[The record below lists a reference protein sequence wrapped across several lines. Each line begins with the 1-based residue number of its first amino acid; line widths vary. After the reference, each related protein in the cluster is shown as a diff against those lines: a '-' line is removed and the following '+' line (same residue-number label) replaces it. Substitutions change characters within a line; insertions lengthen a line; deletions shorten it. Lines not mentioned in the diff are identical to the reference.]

1 MFWSIEGE
9 ETPVPVGIP
18 VSVPA
23 PIGGLNARD
32 SLAAM
37 PPSDAPTLINWWPQ
51 PFGLSVRKGYSEWAT
66 GMPAQVNTVA
76 QWANVTGSNKLFA
89 WSSAGMYDISTKAA
103 VGAAIV
109 AGLATSTWETCNL
122 ANSAGSFLIALA
134 GNGTDNGIIYKAA
147 GVARLSLGDG
157 IVVNTWAGID
167 PKNARCPTVHQHRLW
182 VLEKD
187 STNGWYLPPDAI
199 QGTFVKY
206 DFGPLFSRGGYAQ
219 TIGTW
224 TLDDGNGAEDHL
236 IVLSSRGEA
245 VVFGGTN
252 PSSDATW
259 ALVGVYFVGAPVA
272 GARIMTKAGGDI
284 FIMTQQGVVSMTA
297 TLASTKV
304 NESDQRITS
313 NKVQF
318 LFSEL
323 TSLYGDSAGW
333 SVNYFPKLNMLLVSV
348 PIATGLVQQIA
359 ANQIL
364 NSWTTFEAI
373 NSACWAVYGTDPYFG
388 SSTGKVYKFW
398 DGYLDNVLLAG
409 SGGTGIVATV
419 VQAYSYFGKMATQK
433 QVGMYRPTLFV
444 GADTA
449 VAAYISYNFES
460 VIPTTPTALP
470 LIGGS
475 FWGAGL
481 WGSAIWGGS
490 SNSQRPWFQ
499 AEGIGFAAAISM
511 VVTAQSNVLWVA
523 TDYSVI
529 SGSGLL

>member
-9 ETPVPVGIP
+9 ETPVGVP

-37 PPSDAPTLINWWPQ
+37 PATDAPVFVNWWPQ
-51 PFGLSVRKGYSEWAT
+51 PFGCSVRKGYSEWAT
-66 GMPAQVNTVA
+66 GMPAQVNTIA
-76 QWANVTGSNKLFA
+76 QWSNVTGSSKLFA

-122 ANSAGSFLIALA
+122 TNSAGSFLTALA
-134 GNGTDNGIIYKAA
+134 GNGIDDGIIYKAA

-167 PKNARCPTVHQHRLW
+167 PKNAKCPTVHQHRLW

-236 IVLSSRGEA
+236 VVLSSRGEA

-272 GARIMTKAGGDI
+272 GARVMTKAGGDI
-284 FIMTQQGVVSMTA
+284 FVMTQQGVVSMTA

-304 NESDQRITS
+304 NEADQRVTS

-323 TSLYGDSAGW
+323 TSLYGSSAGW
-333 SVNYFPKLNMLLVSV
+333 SINYFPKLNMLLVNV
-348 PIATGLVQQIA
+348 PIAAGLVQQVA

-364 NSWTTFEAI
+364 NSWTTFKAI
-373 NSACWAVYGTDPYFG
+373 DSACWATLDSDPYFG
-388 SSTGKVYKFW
+388 SSTGVVYKFW
-398 DGYLDNVLLAG
+398 DKYLDNVLLAG
-409 SGGTGIVATV
+409 TGGTGITASVM
-419 VQAYSYFGKMATQK
+419 QAYSYLGKMATQK
-433 QVGMYRPTLFV
+433 QVGLYRPSFLIDAQV
-444 GADTA
+444 A
-449 VAAYISYNFES
+449 VNATIAYDFSTPEL
-460 VIPTTPTALP
+460 TTPTL
-470 LIGGS
+470 LGTGVGGS
-475 FWGAGL
+475 WDFG
-481 WGSAIWGGS
+481 IWDTTVWS
-490 SNSQRPWFQ
+490 SGQLAQRPWLSG
-499 AEGIGFAAAISM
+499 EGMGFAVALRM
-511 VVTAQSNVLWVA
+511 VTVSAGSTLWVA
-523 TDYSVI
+523 TDYLFK
-529 SGSGLL
+529 GGDGLL